1 MKQEIG
7 NSRAPL
13 LCSCYH
19 DNLRGLSG
27 GFPID
32 NCPLRIVSNELP
44 PVQLL
49 PGQLLLNDSPWTM
62 HPEKMFLMKSPRTIT
77 ARQLL
82 LNNSSWIT
90 FPQAIAT
97 HEIPP
102 GLLPS
107 GLLSPGQLPLNSL
120 PLENYPTKK
129 CCQRNSPQGNC
140 PLYLWTPD
148 ISS

>member
-7 NSRAPL
+7 NSRASL
-13 LCSCYH
+13 LCNCYH

-27 GFPID
+27 GFPIN
-32 NCPLRIVSNELP
+32 NCPLRIISNELP

-49 PGQLLLNDSPWTM
+49 PGQLLLNVSPWTM

-82 LNNSSWIT
+82 LNNSFWIT
-90 FPQAIAT
+90 CPQAIAT

-129 CCQRNSPQGNC
+129 CCPRNSPQGNC
-140 PLYLWTPD
+140 PLYL
-148 ISS
+148 

>member
-62 HPEKMFLMKSPRTIT
+62 HPEKMLLMKSPRTIT

-90 FPQAIAT
+90 APLGQSPLMKFP
-97 HEIPP
+97 EDYC
-102 GLLPS
+102 
-107 GLLSPGQLPLNSL
+107 PLNF
-120 PLENYPTKK
+120 
-129 CCQRNSPQGNC
+129 C
-140 PLYLWTPD
+140 PLDNYL
-148 ISS
+148 

>member
-49 PGQLLLNDSPWTM
+49 LGQLLLNDSP
-62 HPEKMFLMKSPRTIT
+62 
-77 ARQLL
+77 
-82 LNNSSWIT
+82 
-90 FPQAIAT
+90 
-97 HEIPP
+97 
-102 GLLPS
+102 
-107 GLLSPGQLPLNSL
+107 GQCTP
-120 PLENYPTKK
+120 KK
-129 CCQRNSPQGNC
+129 CC
-140 PLYLWTPD
+140 L
-148 ISS
+148 

>member
-62 HPEKMFLMKSPRTIT
+62 HPSGKLSHEKML
-77 ARQLL
+77 
-82 LNNSSWIT
+82 
-90 FPQAIAT
+90 
-97 HEIPP
+97 PP
-102 GLLPS
+102 KFS
-107 GLLSPGQLPLNSL
+107 TGQLPPVPMKLGHFFLNISHRL
-120 PLENYPTKK
+120 DYCSSWNFSWDKFSWTFIQENYPWIIFPWRTTLHTIA
-129 CCQRNSPQGNC
+129 PHE
-140 PLYLWTPD
+140 
-148 ISS
+148 